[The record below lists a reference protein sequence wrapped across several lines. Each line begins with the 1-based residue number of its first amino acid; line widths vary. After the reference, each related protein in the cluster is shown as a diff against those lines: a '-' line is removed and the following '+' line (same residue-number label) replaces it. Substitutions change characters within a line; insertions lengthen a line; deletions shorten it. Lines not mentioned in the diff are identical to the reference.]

1 MIHNIPQPEL
11 EQELSNFIAKDP
23 NITLIKGFSI
33 HAVEQVSTQAI
44 FGINEGTRLT
54 ENQTENEV
62 IATIEE
68 RLTGQLYHTKSR
80 HLIACDGRRSKVREL
95 LGIESESEDSDQT
108 MMTIHFNANLRP
120 VVGDRVGMLY
130 WIMDPIAAG
139 FIIGYDLDG
148 TQVHISQVDVGQY
161 PVESWTEDMCRAKIG
176 SAIGKDGVP
185 FDILSYRPWV
195 FRRQVALT
203 FQEGNIFL

>member
-1 MIHNIPQPEL
+1 M
-11 EQELSNFIAKDP
+11 
-23 NITLIKGFSI
+23 
-33 HAVEQVSTQAI
+33 
-44 FGINEGTRLT
+44 T
-54 ENQTENEV
+54 ESQTGDEV
-62 IATIEE
+62 VATVEE
-68 RLTGQLYHTKSR
+68 RSTGKLHQTKSR

-148 TQVHISQVDVGQY
+148 IQVHISQVDVEQH
-161 PVESWTEDMCRAKIG
+161 PVESWREDMCRAKIRG
-176 SAIGKDGVP
+176 AIGKDDVP

-195 FRRQVALT
+195 FRRQVAYT
-203 FQEGNIFL
+203 FQQGNIFL